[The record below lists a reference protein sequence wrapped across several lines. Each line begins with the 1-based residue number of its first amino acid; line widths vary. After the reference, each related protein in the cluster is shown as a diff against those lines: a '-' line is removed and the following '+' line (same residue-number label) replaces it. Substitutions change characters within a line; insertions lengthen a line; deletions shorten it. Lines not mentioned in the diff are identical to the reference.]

1 MYTRHK
7 HAASQEL
14 KTTTHT
20 HTTVK
25 LNQPSRLD
33 QTVQSQHF
41 WRLFSYTLSWR
52 HTHRN
57 TNQHPIRS
65 APWHHA
71 FQTSHRTSP
80 NPKWFNLFKFQRPT
94 LALNQIP
101 HLEKTKISFLLWV
114 CSPRHTHPKTHTSH
128 ATPTKNSEGNTQSRS
143 FQLSPH
149 RTPRYSVS

>member
-14 KTTTHT
+14 KTTT

-101 HLEKTKISFLLWV
+101 HLEKTKISFFLWV
-114 CSPRHTHPKTHTSH
+114 CSPHPPPHPPKNTYLTCNTDKKQWRQH
-128 ATPTKNSEGNTQSRS
+128 AITQ
-143 FQLSPH
+143 FPAFA
-149 RTPRYSVS
+149 T